1 MTRSH
6 RSSFSRSL
14 SLCGLYVL
22 AFVVTT
28 VTSAMLTGCGSADE
42 SESGPLPLETWS
54 TSGQKPTSATN
65 SSGASSTTSTSTTA
79 STSGATTGTGTTST
93 APTEATDAGSTTTRT
108 APVDAA
114 TTCVA
119 TTDEGNAAG
128 VGKYCTSDSAC
139 SSGLLCSAD
148 FNAPAGD
155 TFCSKICTTDA
166 DCGGSGATC
175 FAAMGT
181 HACVTAACAPVA
193 ATLF

>member
-6 RSSFSRSL
+6 RSSSSRSL
-14 SLCGLYVL
+14 GLLGLYLLV
-22 AFVVTT
+22 FVFST
-28 VTSAMLTGCGSADE
+28 VTSAMLTGCGGADE
-42 SESGPLPLETWS
+42 SDSSGPLPLETWA
-54 TSGQKPTSATN
+54 TSGQKPTS
-65 SSGASSTTSTSTTA
+65 STSRNGTSSTA
-79 STSGATTGTGTTST
+79 STSGTGTDTDTTST
-93 APTEATDAGSTTTRT
+93 TPAPTTATDAGSTTTT
-108 APVDAA
+108 PTPAADAA

-119 TTDEGNAAG
+119 TTDEGNSAG
-128 VGKYCTSDSAC
+128 VGKFCTSDSAC
-139 SSGLLCSAD
+139 GSGLLCSSD

-166 DCGGSGATC
+166 DCGGDGATC